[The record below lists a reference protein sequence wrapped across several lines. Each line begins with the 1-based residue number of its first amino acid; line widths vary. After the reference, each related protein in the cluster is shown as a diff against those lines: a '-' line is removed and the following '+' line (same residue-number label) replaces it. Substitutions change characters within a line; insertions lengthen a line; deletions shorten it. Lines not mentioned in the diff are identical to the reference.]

1 MRKRP
6 WASLR
11 LVTALAVTLS
21 AAVIGVAS
29 AHSASA
35 ITACGTHRALLGP
48 WFAMENNSHRNLAWT
63 QPSGQSAGARVSLK
77 SYTGSDNQCWRIL
90 GGFGGGRIEI
100 ENFLGTELCL
110 SANQASP
117 RANGVAM
124 QMEQCLSRTNQMFV
138 VLRTNQYQ
146 LVSNSALCIG
156 LNSPVGAGAV
166 VYQFNCNN
174 SSPGQHWFVDNNP

>member
-11 LVTALAVTLS
+11 LVTALAVTFS

-29 AHSASA
+29 AQSASA
-35 ITACGTHRALLGP
+35 ITACGTERALFGP

-63 QPSGQSAGARVSLK
+63 QPPGQSAGERVSLQ
-77 SYTGSDNQCWRIL
+77 SYTGSNNQCWRIL

-100 ENFLGTELCL
+100 ENFQGRLCL
-110 SANQASP
+110 SANQANP
-117 RANGVAM
+117 RTNGVPM
-124 QMEQCLSRTNQMFV
+124 QMEQCLSRTNQMFNMT
-138 VLRTNQYQ
+138 RTNQYQ

-156 LNSPVGAGAV
+156 LHGPIGAGID

-174 SSPGQHWFVDNNP
+174 SSPGQHWFIDNNP